1 VLIVSLLCMAMHKVA
16 VRLGFDDRL
25 RVLLCQVCFLL
36 GVAFGESF
44 MVLSMF
50 VKACFK
56 SLTRMSIVQ
65 LLVSLKLVPIS
76 FLCEAVMR
84 VIKACFRWGRRSFA
98 GTFLKR
104 RM

>member
-1 VLIVSLLCMAMHKVA
+1 MAMHKVA

-25 RVLLCQVCFLL
+25 RVLLRQVCFFF
-36 GVAFGESF
+36 GVAFGVSF

-50 VKACFK
+50 VEACFK
-56 SLTRMSIVQ
+56 SLTRMSIVK
-65 LLVSLKLVPIS
+65 LLVSFKLVPIS